1 MNDNLNEFSPS
12 ARGQRVSHRIGFER
26 DGSGYSVVPDGPR
39 FHEQRVRQFGMLMSL
54 TVPAIAG
61 VAALVL
67 LYGSQSAWRGIVG
80 FTAALI
86 ALPTMPIFGL
96 PVTTGP
102 LRWALTIT
110 TSIAL
115 WLFLGHVAARRAVR
129 KMASSWPEWRQ
140 QWWPL
145 AFGAW
150 SGALIGMALAGGYL
164 LIRS

>member
-1 MNDNLNEFSPS
+1 MNDNLNEFSQS
-12 ARGQRVSHRIGFER
+12 ARGQRLSYRNAFEH
-26 DGSGYSVVPDGPR
+26 DESEFSVVPDGPR

-61 VAALVL
+61 VGSLVL
-67 LYGSQSAWRGIVG
+67 LYGSQSAWRGLVG
-80 FTAALI
+80 FTAAVI

-96 PVTTGP
+96 PITTSP
-102 LRWALTIT
+102 LRWALTIA
-110 TSIAL
+110 TSLAL
-115 WLFLGHVAARRAVR
+115 WLFLGHIAARRAVR

-140 QWWPL
+140 QWLPL

-164 LIRS
+164 LLRS

>member
-12 ARGQRVSHRIGFER
+12 ARGQRLSSRNAFEH
-26 DGSGYSVVPDGPR
+26 DEFEFSVVPDGPR

-54 TVPAIAG
+54 TVPATAG
-61 VAALVL
+61 VVALVL
-67 LYGSQSAWRGIVG
+67 LYGSQSTWRGIVG

-102 LRWALTIT
+102 LRWALTIA
-110 TSIAL
+110 TSLAL